1 MTLSLASLGLW
12 AVLAL
17 FTVLDYL
24 PVWIPLALGALL
36 FVVSVAVADSRRALA
51 ALLGAALVL
60 GGLSLWLQTELTKP
74 SWLVEFSEAKTKAKV
89 ELEVLNR
96 PKEIFQNFDRTPVL
110 GVAVFLKSIDGKS
123 AEGRGYLIF
132 EGEELARG
140 VTVSMDAK
148 FEPAGPNSRDAF
160 LVKPTSE
167 IQIVEGPPD
176 TQGLLNDL
184 RANYVK
190 NLTGVT
196 PDAKTL
202 VAGLAIGEVSALSEE
217 LEEQMRIVSLTHL
230 VAVSGSNCAIVVGM
244 VYL

>member
-17 FTVLDYL
+17 FTALDYL
-24 PVWIPLALGALL
+24 PVWIPLVLGMLL
-36 FVVSVAVADSRRALA
+36 FVVSVAAADSRRALA

-96 PKEIFQNFDRTPVL
+96 PKEIFQNFDRTPVF

-132 EGEELARG
+132 EGEELARR
-140 VTVSMDAK
+140 S
-148 FEPAGPNSRDAF
+148 
-160 LVKPTSE
+160 
-167 IQIVEGPPD
+167 
-176 TQGLLNDL
+176 
-184 RANYVK
+184 
-190 NLTGVT
+190 
-196 PDAKTL
+196 
-202 VAGLAIGEVSALSEE
+202 LS
-217 LEEQMRIVSLTHL
+217 
-230 VAVSGSNCAIVVGM
+230 NP
-244 VYL
+244 